1 MPCDSTTN
9 IQEFFIK
16 TKLSGAMSTSLLKN
30 REFVFGDTEK
40 SLFVKA
46 ASGSTLYQFGRISDT
61 TSVSSND
68 VWSNYFTK
76 NYIDNIVQVSILDD
90 ITGHLD
96 SVWSSTFTK
105 NYIDSFDHIS
115 IVDDISG
122 HLDSVWSSS
131 FTIDYIDSIMPV
143 RSILLTA
150 GGLFPDSSS
159 GCSSPYITNT
169 PDIPKVMVDFSGSG
183 EKGFW
188 NIAIPGDYS
197 GNVDKITILYS
208 GPASACTW
216 TVRAK
221 VLSDNDT
228 IDTGGTWST
237 GYTLSDT
244 PANADRLEKVET
256 SGTINLFGSVSNKG
270 NFTVIEIE
278 LTSGTGTFKL
288 LQVKLE
294 Y

>member
-9 IQEFFIK
+9 IQEFCIK
-16 TKLSGAMSTSLLKN
+16 TKLTGPMSGSLLQN

-46 ASGSTLYQFGRISDT
+46 PSGTDVYQFGRINDSLT
-61 TSVSSND
+61 VSSNT
-68 VWSNYFTK
+68 VWSSFYTK
-76 NYIDNIVQVSILDD
+76 DYIDNLNIIA
-90 ITGHLD
+90 
-96 SVWSSTFTK
+96 
-105 NYIDSFDHIS
+105 
-115 IVDDISG
+115 IVDDVTG

-131 FTIDYIDSIMPV
+131 FTIDYIDSILPV

-150 GGLFPDSSS
+150 GGLFPDTSS
-159 GCSSPYITNT
+159 GCSDPYVDTT
-169 PDIPKVMVDFSGSG
+169 PTVPKVVVDFTVN

-188 NIAIPGDYS
+188 NIALPGDYA
-197 GNVDKITILYS
+197 GNISKITILYS

-216 TVRAK
+216 SIRAK
-221 VLSDNDT
+221 VLSDNDD

-237 GYTLSDT
+237 EYTLLDT
-244 PANADRLEKVET
+244 PANANRLEKIES
-256 SGTINLFGSVSNKG
+256 SGTIDIFGSSANKG
-270 NFTVIEIE
+270 NFTVIEVK
-278 LTSGTGTFKL
+278 LNSGTGTFKL